1 MSCWVVARTLH
12 RPQLAIVSL
21 PIHNLACLINIRLHI
36 DSQPILHQKQVR
48 HLQQNVHEETDRQE
62 HVTVKIY
69 LAQVHENPNKQNR
82 EVQKTL
88 YFLVKLCLNL
98 SLLKIKVDFLS
109 IKILTREPEGVE
121 ELVVLHRGID
131 KSTPRRVDVSVI
143 PAAVVF
149 ESVVKGQKI
158 QS

>member
-1 MSCWVVARTLH
+1 M
-12 RPQLAIVSL
+12 
-21 PIHNLACLINIRLHI
+21 
-36 DSQPILHQKQVR
+36 
-48 HLQQNVHEETDRQE
+48 QQNVHEETDRQE

-88 YFLVKLCLNL
+88 YLLVKLCLNL

-158 QS
+158 